1 MDPRQHLQQLLFG
14 AAATNA
20 VSAFADLGLADH
32 IAGGTRAVEPLAA
45 ATGTR
50 PDQLARFLRYAAM
63 IGLVHGTDGAIALT
77 PAGELLRSGSPAESM
92 RPVAQMFGLFA
103 NAWSEVPHSLRT
115 RDSGYARAYGKPVFA
130 DLGERPEA
138 AAIFDA
144 AMTGIHGPETAA
156 VLDAYDY
163 GGIRVLA
170 DIGAGNGS
178 VLIDTLHRHP
188 HLTGMHCDLPHVGER
203 ARANLAAA
211 GVADRCQVVPIDF
224 FAAVPAGA
232 DAYSLRHIIHDW
244 YDEDALRILSNV
256 RTVLPTGG
264 RVLVIEAVVPSNG
277 EPAPAVLF
285 DMVMMMIPG
294 GKERTVEEYAA
305 LFDAAGLTLHAVT
318 PTASMVSVIEARAA

>member
-1 MDPRQHLQQLLFG
+1 M
-14 AAATNA
+14 
-20 VSAFADLGLADH
+20 ADH
-32 IAGGTRAVEPLAA
+32 IAGGVRAVEPLAA

-50 PDQLARFLRYAAM
+50 PDQLARFLRYTAM
-63 IGLVHGTDGAIALT
+63 LGLVEHGDGGLSLT
-77 PAGELLRSGSPAESM
+77 PAGELLRSGSPDRSM

-103 NAWSEVPHSLRT
+103 KAWTEVPHSLRT
-115 RDSGYARAYGKPVFA
+115 RESGYARAYGKPIFA

-178 VLIDTLHRHP
+178 VLIDTLTRHP
-188 HLTGMHCDLPHVGER
+188 HLRGLHCDLPHVGAR
-203 ARANLAAA
+203 ARASLEAA

-232 DAYSLRHIIHDW
+232 DAYTLRHIIHDW
-244 YDEDALRILSNV
+244 YDEDAVRILSNV
-256 RTVLPTGG
+256 RAVLPADG
-264 RVLVIEAVVPSNG
+264 RVLVVEAVVPATA
-277 EPAPAVLF
+277 EPSPAVLF
-285 DMVMMMIPG
+285 DIIMLIIPG
-294 GKERTVEEYAA
+294 GKERTVVEYAA
-305 LFDAAGLTLHAVT
+305 LYAAAGLWLHSVS
-318 PTASMVSVIEARAA
+318 PT